1 MITLAQVLTLLI
13 ISGGSSSILGGEE
26 GHRGHYRDHPTRDH
40 PTREHSWDKNHPRRP
55 YDREWEDE
63 RNRNDFAATP
73 EPSSVVLL
81 ATAVTGVALV
91 SRRTLK
97 RST

>member
-1 MITLAQVLTLLI
+1 MIMLAQVLALLI
-13 ISGGSSSILGGEE
+13 ISGGSSSILGGDE
-26 GHRGHYRDHPTRDH
+26 GHRGHYRDH

-63 RNRNDFAATP
+63 RNRNDFAETP

-91 SRRTLK
+91 SRRVLK
-97 RST
+97 RSTSK